1 MATANVCRVQILQDQ
16 ATLLFFT
23 MPNEESLSPLARK
36 YLNLRKEEEMLKLRK
51 KIEDEK
57 LQAEKV
63 AAKAKKLS
71 TERASEVVQ
80 ATQG

>member
-1 MATANVCRVQILQDQ
+1 
-16 ATLLFFT
+16 